1 MNATA
6 KDLRTH
12 AKKLLEAVD
21 RGEEVVITHRG
32 KPRARLVPLATTPI
46 QEGEAPALF
55 GLWHDHEAVSDVGA
69 YVRRL
74 RQSRV

>member
-12 AKKLLEAVD
+12 SRKLLEAVD

-32 KPRARLVPLATTPI
+32 KPRARLVPLDREVAAHEGTP
-46 QEGEAPALF
+46 ELF
-55 GLWHDHEAVSDVGA
+55 GLWRDHAPAEDVRA
-69 YVRRL
+69 YVRGL
-74 RQSRV
+74 RRGRQ